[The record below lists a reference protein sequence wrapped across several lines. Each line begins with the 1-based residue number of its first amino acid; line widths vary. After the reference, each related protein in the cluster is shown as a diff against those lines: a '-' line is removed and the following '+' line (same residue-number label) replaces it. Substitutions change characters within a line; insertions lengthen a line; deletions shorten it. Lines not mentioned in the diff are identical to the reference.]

1 MMDKLDCNTQL
12 SLDWYMVLRFYKLCI
27 AGICLRSKHRLA
39 LKHTL
44 VLFGNTTIQTFLSL
58 KPPAWKYLA
67 DENTTADAKIENPQ
81 NNFKP
86 R

>member
-1 MMDKLDCNTQL
+1 MIASMSEAEKQDLK
-12 SLDWYMVLRFYKLCI
+12 SWLCEEYT
-27 AGICLRSKHRLA
+27 LA
-39 LKHTL
+39 LYQPL
-44 VLFGNTTIQTFLSL
+44 ALFHYNTIQTFLSL